1 MSQKD
6 QTVPGITGKPV
17 PKPRTAKQQ
26 HELEKKRRQGKH
38 LGTNVGGT
46 QYSSDVNPYYNP
58 RQRTFREFVELAEGK
73 KKDIKRLKSAYLAGQ
88 QQAGPRIV
96 DIPAGEPNSPE
107 RAAAVKQLMQM
118 SGGAA
123 IRRAQKEKE
132 EQAEKAAKKLLKK
145 EGFSYGSK
153 EYQGKLEKQRKETE
167 QRRRQE
173 MQQRRE
179 ELRRERTSGRGIRA
193 VHKGQSGWMKD
204 GKFTP
209 DT

>member
-17 PKPRTAKQQ
+17 PKPRTAKQR
-26 HELEKKRRQGKH
+26 HELEKKRRQKKH
-38 LGTNVGGT
+38 LGTNVGGV
-46 QYSSDVNPYYNP
+46 QYSADVNPYYNP
-58 RQRTFREFVELAEGK
+58 RERTFREFIELAEGK

-88 QQAGPRIV
+88 QQAAPKIV
-96 DIPAGEPNSPE
+96 NIPAGEPNSPE
-107 RAAAVKQLMQM
+107 RAVAIKQLMKI
-118 SGGAA
+118 SGGGA

-167 QRRRQE
+167 QRKRQE
-173 MQQRRE
+173 AQQRSN
-179 ELRRERTSGRGIRA
+179 ELYRERTSGRGIRA

>member
-1 MSQKD
+1 ML
-6 QTVPGITGKPV
+6 I
-17 PKPRTAKQQ
+17 
-26 HELEKKRRQGKH
+26 
-38 LGTNVGGT
+38 
-46 QYSSDVNPYYNP
+46 
-58 RQRTFREFVELAEGK
+58 TFREFIELAEGK

-88 QQAGPRIV
+88 QQAQPRIV

-107 RAAAVKQLMQM
+107 RAAAVKQLMKM
-118 SGGAA
+118 SGGGA

-167 QRRRQE
+167 QRKRQE
-173 MQQRRE
+173 AEQRRE

>member
-1 MSQKD
+1 MQ
-6 QTVPGITGKPV
+6 I
-17 PKPRTAKQQ
+17 
-26 HELEKKRRQGKH
+26 
-38 LGTNVGGT
+38 
-46 QYSSDVNPYYNP
+46 
-58 RQRTFREFVELAEGK
+58 TFREFVELAEGK

-88 QQAGPRIV
+88 QQAQPRIV

-118 SGGAA
+118 SGGGA

-153 EYQGKLEKQRKETE
+153 EYQGKLEKQRKEAE